1 MYLRILIATFITAAL
16 AFGSISSY
24 AADTTSAQEKAKQ
37 EAKTKKESIKVE
49 SKKEA
54 TSKTSKISLNSASKE
69 QLKEIKGV
77 GDVLADAIIKGRP
90 YKSWD
95 DVSKVKGIGD
105 AKLKAIKEKAT
116 L

>member
-1 MYLRILIATFITAAL
+1 MYLRIFTAAIIAVAL

-37 EAKTKKESIKVE
+37 EAKAKKESVKTE
-49 SKKEA
+49 NKKE
-54 TSKTSKISLNSASKE
+54 TSSKTSKISLNSASKE

-105 AKLKAIKEKAT
+105 AKLKTLKKEAS

>member
-1 MYLRILIATFITAAL
+1 MLRIFTTVIIMAILSFT
-16 AFGSISSY
+16 GVSY

-37 EAKTKKESIKVE
+37 EAKTKKESVKTE
-49 SKKEA
+49 DKKAE
-54 TSKTSKISLNSASKE
+54 KKINLNSASKE
-69 QLKEIKGV
+69 QLKEIKGI
-77 GDVLADAIIKGRP
+77 GDALADAIIKGRP

-105 AKLKAIKEKAT
+105 AKLKTLKKEAS